1 MTTLPPTLPSFTL
14 SPPHEA
20 ARAGVPQLW
29 LASGQPLHRIGVP
42 TCPLTPHV
50 PRRRRTRGVVQ
61 AVQHTWHEARMHRWH
76 VHAVLYTTR
85 ARIIKT
91 GPHTT
96 PTRAAGQGRV
106 SFLDRKVY
114 FRVGEPGW
122 RRVRNL
128 SLELTLMLS
137 AFMLT
142 TVTADQQAAC
152 AAVTC
157 AAVASL
163 LSRLRRAQR
172 ASDFNQDRVRVVTA
186 RACAHV
192 CTVYELRSSS
202 RIGPRPGL
210 NKVTMVSLSPERRL
224 IFQLV

>member
-1 MTTLPPTLPSFTL
+1 
-14 SPPHEA
+14 
-20 ARAGVPQLW
+20 
-29 LASGQPLHRIGVP
+29 
-42 TCPLTPHV
+42 
-50 PRRRRTRGVVQ
+50 
-61 AVQHTWHEARMHRWH
+61 
-76 VHAVLYTTR
+76 
-85 ARIIKT
+85 
-91 GPHTT
+91 
-96 PTRAAGQGRV
+96 
-106 SFLDRKVY
+106 
-114 FRVGEPGW
+114 
-122 RRVRNL
+122 
-128 SLELTLMLS
+128 
-137 AFMLT
+137 MLT

-186 RACAHV
+186 RACEHV

-202 RIGPRPGL
+202 RIGPRPDL